1 MSQALVHITRDAL
14 VECIHRGDLAIVDSD
29 ANLVYAVGS
38 PKSKIAFIRSSSK
51 PIQAIPIIESGAA
64 DHYNLTEEELAI
76 FCASHN
82 GEEQHLNTVRSVLSK
97 IGLDESA
104 LQCGTHWSSHRPTA
118 EAMVRQG
125 LTPSEINCNCS
136 GKHSGMLTLAR
147 FMGWDVSNY
156 TEITHPVQQTMLRS
170 MALFAGLDA
179 KDILIGT
186 DGCGVP
192 VFGLSVYHMARAF
205 AKLAN
210 PAGLPLSVIDAT
222 DRITRAMMNH
232 PFLVAGSNR
241 LCTTLMSVGKGNVFG
256 KSGADGVYCVGLPQH
271 GLGLAVKIEDGNGR
285 ANGPVMI
292 EALRQ
297 LGTLD
302 PEQLLALAHMHNPK
316 NYNHRKD
323 LVGETK
329 AVFTLGTPQG

>member
-1 MSQALVHITRDAL
+1 MSEALVHITRNSL
-14 VECIHRGDLAIVDSD
+14 IECIHRGDLAIVDSD
-29 ANLVYAVGS
+29 GNLVHAVGS
-38 PKSKIAFIRSSSK
+38 PRSKVAFIRSSSK

-64 DHYNLTEEELAI
+64 DYFNLSDEELAI

-82 GEEQHLNTVRSVLSK
+82 GEEGHLNTVRSVLKK

-104 LQCGTHWSSHRPTA
+104 LQCGTHWSSHKLTA
-118 EAMVRQG
+118 DAMVLQG
-125 LTPSEINCNCS
+125 LTPSEVNCNCS
-136 GKHSGMLTLAR
+136 GKHSGMLTLSR
-147 FMGWDVSNY
+147 FMGWNTSNY
-156 TEITHPVQQTMLRS
+156 TEITHPVQQTMLKS
-170 MALFAGLDA
+170 MALFAGLDTE
-179 KDILIGT
+179 DICIGT

-210 PAGLPLSVIDAT
+210 PTGLPSPIADAAN
-222 DRITRAMMNH
+222 RITNAMMDN

-241 LCTTLMSVGKGNVFG
+241 LCTTLMSAGRGNVFG
-256 KSGADGVYCVGLPQH
+256 KSGADGVYCVGLPQL

-297 LGTLD
+297 LGVLD
-302 PEQLLALAHMHNPK
+302 PEQLQALSHVHNPK

-329 AVFTLGTPQG
+329 AVFTLAAPQD